1 LPIPNEMI
9 QLENV
14 FNRVLKSLTNDWA
27 YNMQDLKIT
36 RTQYYVLESLKV
48 SERTVS
54 GLAELVGL
62 TSGAITGIADKLIEA
77 GYIERSRD
85 NSDRRIVKLVITEQG
100 LSVLE
105 TLRMKRKEAVEKFF
119 ENLTQDEIRHMI
131 DMFEKLL
138 QK

>member
-1 LPIPNEMI
+1 MPIPNEMI

-36 RTQYYVLESLKV
+36 RTQYYVLEQLKV

-85 NSDRRIVKLVITEQG
+85 ITDRRIVKLVITEQG

-105 TLRMKRKEAVEKFF
+105 TLRMQRKEVVEKFF
-119 ENLTQDEIRHMI
+119 GNLTEDEIRHMI